1 MVYLRLWVQ
10 RSKMKTRTKTLLV
23 MALIVASFL
32 AVTPVMAAAVDETS
46 PQPEAFI
53 NRAQRLQSIQQ
64 SLKAKIQS
72 RFQLAQPEDIEF
84 DDLSEDE
91 IDDRISA
98 AENALAIEDGDTASP
113 LWIARVY
120 GSSWPL
126 GDADVEENNLAT
138 PIGTMFAATKVK
150 TTEYGVVYDIV
161 WGIVGH
167 NGERV
172 GVKGVAVLGSDGV
185 FVMKLQGDDLS
196 LWAIGRIGKAR
207 FGVRLAMKG
216 YMSHD
221 GDMYGFH
228 MRGSAHPIGWG
239 WRTPQVQSTDALTP
253 SVSAKNTNT
262 KVRKMASTS

>member
-23 MALIVASFL
+23 MALIVASVL

-46 PQPEAFI
+46 PKPEAFV
-53 NRAQRLQSIQQ
+53 NRAQRVKRIQQ
-64 SLKAKIQS
+64 SLKAEIQN
-72 RFQLAQPEDIEF
+72 RLQLVQPEAIEL
-84 DDLSEDE
+84 DDLNEDE

-98 AENALAIEDGDTASP
+98 AENAPAVEDGDTASP
-113 LWIARVY
+113 LWIARAY

-126 GDADVEENNLAT
+126 GDADVEESNLAT

-150 TTEYGVVYDIV
+150 ATEYGVVYDIV

-185 FVMKLQGDDLS
+185 FVMKLHGEDLD
-196 LWAIGRIGKAR
+196 LWAIGRISRAR

-239 WRTPQVQSTDALTP
+239 WRKPQVQSTDALTP
-253 SVSAKNTNT
+253 SVSAKNTSAKARET
-262 KVRKMASTS
+262 ASTS

>member
-1 MVYLRLWVQ
+1 MVYLRLRVL

-32 AVTPVMAAAVDETS
+32 TVMPVTAAAEDNTT
-46 PQPEAFI
+46 PKPEAFV
-53 NRAQRLQSIQQ
+53 NRAQRVQRNKQ
-64 SLKAKIQS
+64 SLKARIQN
-72 RFQLAQPEDIEF
+72 RLQLVKPESIDI

-98 AENALAIEDGDTASP
+98 AENAPTIEDDDTASP
-113 LWIARVY
+113 LLIARAH
-120 GSSWPL
+120 GASWPL
-126 GDADVEENNLAT
+126 GDADVEESNLAI
-138 PIGTMFAATKVK
+138 PVGTMFAATKVK
-150 TTEYGVVYDIV
+150 TTEYGTVYDIV

-196 LWAIGRIGKAR
+196 FYAIGRIGRAR

-216 YMSHD
+216 YMNHD
-221 GDMYGFH
+221 GEMYGFH
-228 MRGSAHPIGWG
+228 MKGTAHPIGFG
-239 WRTPQVQSTDALTP
+239 WRNPQTQSAEALTP
-253 SVSAKNTNT
+253 SKSAKA
-262 KVRKMASTS
+262 RPMASSS

>member
-1 MVYLRLWVQ
+1 MVYLRLRVP

-32 AVTPVMAAAVDETS
+32 TVMPVMAAAEDDTA
-46 PQPEAFI
+46 PQPEAFV
-53 NRAQRLQSIQQ
+53 NRVQRVQRIQQ

-72 RFQLAQPEDIEF
+72 RLQLAQPEAIEL

-98 AENALAIEDGDTASP
+98 AESAPAVEDGDTASP
-113 LWIARVY
+113 LWIARTY

-126 GDADVEENNLAT
+126 GDADVEESNLAT

-150 TTEYGVVYDIV
+150 TTDYGTVYDIV

-172 GVKGVAVLGSDGV
+172 GVKGVAVLCSDGV
-185 FVMKLQGDDLS
+185 FVMKLHGDDLS

-207 FGVRLAMKG
+207 YGVRLAMKG

-221 GDMYGFH
+221 GEMYGFH
-228 MRGSAHPIGWG
+228 MKGRAHPIGFG
-239 WRTPQVQSTDALTP
+239 WRNPQTQSAEALTP
-253 SVSAKNTNT
+253 SKSAKA
-262 KVRKMASTS
+262 RPMASTS

>member
-1 MVYLRLWVQ
+1 
-10 RSKMKTRTKTLLV
+10 MKTRTKTLLV
-23 MALIVASFL
+23 MALIAASVL
-32 AVTPVMAAAVDETS
+32 TAIPAMAAAEDDTP
-46 PQPEAFI
+46 PQPEAFV
-53 NRAQRLQSIQQ
+53 NRAQRVQRIQQ
-64 SLKAKIQS
+64 PLKAKIQNKL
-72 RFQLAQPEDIEF
+72 QLAEPESIDL

-98 AENALAIEDGDTASP
+98 AENAPAVDDGDTANP

-126 GDADVEENNLAT
+126 GDADVEESSLAT

-150 TTEYGVVYDIV
+150 TTEYGTVYDIV

-172 GVKGVAVLGSDGV
+172 GVKGVAVLSSDGV

-196 LWAIGRIGKAR
+196 LWAIGRRGRAR
-207 FGVRLAMKG
+207 YGVRLAMKG

-221 GDMYGFH
+221 GERYGFH
-228 MRGSAHPIGWG
+228 MKGSAHPIGLG
-239 WRTPQVQSTDALTP
+239 WRNPQTQSTDALTP
-253 SVSAKNTNT
+253 SKSAKARPMT
-262 KVRKMASTS
+262 STS

>member
-1 MVYLRLWVQ
+1 
-10 RSKMKTRTKTLLV
+10 MKTRTKILLM
-23 MALIVASFL
+23 MALITASFL
-32 AVTPVMAAAVDETS
+32 TAMPATAAAEDDTT

-53 NRAQRLQSIQQ
+53 NRAQRVQRIQQ
-64 SLKAKIQS
+64 SLKAKIQN
-72 RFQLAQPEDIEF
+72 RLQLAEPEPMDL

-98 AENALAIEDGDTASP
+98 AENAPAVEDGDTANP
-113 LWIARVY
+113 LWIARAH

-126 GDADVEENNLAT
+126 DDADVEESNLAT
-138 PIGTMFAATKVK
+138 PIGTVFAATKVK
-150 TTEYGVVYDIV
+150 TTEYGTVYDIV

-196 LWAIGRIGKAR
+196 LWAIGRIGRAR
-207 FGVRLAMKG
+207 LGVRLAMKG

-221 GDMYGFH
+221 GEMYGFH
-228 MRGSAHPIGWG
+228 MKGSAHPIGLG
-239 WRTPQVQSTDALTP
+239 WRNVQTQSTEALTP
-253 SVSAKNTNT
+253 SKSAKA
-262 KVRKMASTS
+262 RPMASSS